1 MTSRK
6 TPFNTSHS
14 LPEPN
19 SAFFHR
25 RQLIL
30 LAYFYKKIDPME
42 RELFI
47 RVDDYISRLFIA
59 EDNAL
64 TGATASIEHAGIG
77 DMSVSPVQGAFL
89 QLLVKLTRAAKILEL
104 GTFAG
109 YSTIWLAR
117 GLPQTGRLVTMEVDP
132 VHADLAKA
140 NIRRAGLEG
149 KVEIR
154 LGKAMELLSELAT
167 EGVGPFDLI
176 FIDADKPPYAQYYEW
191 ALQLSRPGTLIIFD
205 NVIRDGKV
213 LDPTST
219 DAAVI
224 GVQQLNQVLAADE
237 RVTATIMT
245 TVGLKDYDGMAIVLV
260 N

>member
-1 MTSRK
+1 
-6 TPFNTSHS
+6 
-14 LPEPN
+14 
-19 SAFFHR
+19 
-25 RQLIL
+25 
-30 LAYFYKKIDPME
+30 ME

-47 RVDDYISRLFIA
+47 AVDDYISRLFIP
-59 EDNAL
+59 EDEAL
-64 TGATASIEHAGIG
+64 TAATASIKEAGIG
-77 DMSVSPVQGAFL
+77 DMSISPVQGSFL

-117 GLPQTGRLVTMEVDP
+117 GLPEQGRLITLEFSP
-132 VHADLAKA
+132 VHADMAKK
-140 NIRRAGLEG
+140 NIQRAGLDAT
-149 KVEIR
+149 VEIR
-154 LGKAMELLSELAT
+154 IGKAIELLPELAA
-167 EGVGPFDLI
+167 ESAGPFDLI
-176 FIDADKPPYAQYYEW
+176 FIDADKPPYADYFEW
-191 ALQLSRPGTLIIFD
+191 ALKLSRPGTLIIFD

-213 LDPTST
+213 LDPEST

-224 GVQQLNQVLAADE
+224 GVQRLNKVLAADR